1 MSDLQAQAQELLR
14 AAKAA
19 GADVAEVGMSVGTSI
34 SVQRRL
40 GKIEETERAEAR
52 EIGLRVFVGKCSAT
66 VSTSSIDPTSFTRL
80 AEQAVAMA
88 RVVPE
93 DIYAEIPEAPAPM
106 DVTQLDL
113 DDPAEPSMEV
123 LIARAAAA
131 EDAALAVPGITNSE
145 GASSSWSRSTSLHAT
160 SRGFMGMYPRSYHGV
175 SATAIAGSGTAMQRD
190 YDSSAAGHGADL
202 EDPASLGR
210 SAAERALARLNP
222 VRPKTAKLPILFHP
236 RVAGSFL
243 GHLSSAING
252 AAIARG
258 TSFLKDSLGKQI
270 FAAGIDIIDDPLRVR
285 GRRSRPFDREGQPGQ
300 RRAFIENGVLTSWI
314 LDTRSANQLGLKTT
328 GHAGGN
334 PAISTFAAGASSPT
348 ELMADIT
355 EGLFVTE
362 MIGMGVNGI
371 TGDYSRGA
379 AGFMIRNGVLAE
391 PVAEFTI
398 AGNLREMFLHLTP
411 ANDLVFKRGTDAP
424 TLRIEG
430 DDAGGRIRKRR
441 EALLCVNK

>member
-1 MSDLQAQAQELLR
+1 VSEHLGDAAEALLR

-19 GADVAEVGMSVGTSI
+19 GADVAETVMSFGASVSI
-34 SVQRRL
+34 QRRL
-40 GKIEETERAEAR
+40 GKIEETEREESR
-52 EIGLRVFVGKCSAT
+52 ELGLRVFVGRRSAS
-66 VSTSSIDPTSFTRL
+66 VSASAIDPASFTRL

-93 DIYAEIPEAPAPM
+93 DPYAEIPEAPAPM
-106 DVTQLDL
+106 DAAALDI
-113 DDPAEPSMEV
+113 DEAEEPAMEV

-131 EDAALAVPGITNSE
+131 EEAALAVPGITNSE
-145 GASSSWSRSTSLHAT
+145 GASASWSRSFFLLAT
-160 SRGFMGMYPRSYHGV
+160 SRGFVGMYPRSYHGV
-175 SATAIAGSGTAMQRD
+175 SATAIAGTGTGMQRD
-190 YDSSAAGHGADL
+190 YESSSASHAADL
-202 EDPASLGR
+202 EDPATLGAK
-210 SAAERALARLNP
+210 AAAQALARLNP
-222 VRPKTAKLPILFHP
+222 ARPKTAQLPVVFHP

-252 AAIARG
+252 ASIARG
-258 TSFLKDSLGKQI
+258 TSFLKDAVGTKV
-270 FAAGIDIIDDPLRVR
+270 FASGIEIIDDPLRVR
-285 GRRSRPFDREGQPGQ
+285 GRRSRPFDREGQPGT
-300 RRAFIENGVLTSWI
+300 RRAFIEDGVLTSWI
-314 LDTRSANQLGLKTT
+314 LDTRSANQLGLRTT
-328 GHAGGN
+328 GHAGGTSN
-334 PAISTFAAGASSPT
+334 YYLAPGALSPEALMSDIS
-348 ELMADIT
+348 

-398 AGNLREMFLHLTP
+398 AGNLRAMFGALTP

-430 DDAGGRIRKRR
+430 MTLAG
-441 EALLCVNK
+441 A